1 MVHCASSLAILSKGF
16 TMRSLKLAL
25 VFSLCF
31 SLTAEA
37 QVRFSGGVCSS
48 QGTWIQ
54 NALQQA
60 DTISSAINALRND
73 PNCQALVKALELSP
87 RFDGQAGGSTVVPE
101 TAGTSFANFYRELSA
116 LGDYM
121 KPGRVVGDMPTK
133 DFQDVV
139 YNVAFNKSFEAIKD
153 LSSLPEIAKLND
165 SQQNSVIDVSSRLK
179 GFLQKS
185 KQIANVTMA
194 TSQNI
199 LAALPS
205 SKQCLHNRPSEALAI
220 FSAIVGSGAALVT
233 GGEVGGAGQFL
244 SSILN
249 YNREMSYVKQLQPM
263 ELERFNASISCLVE
277 SSSESF
283 CGLQDAE
290 DSLNFFKSVDENG
303 EKIDLSLAVINNKEQ
318 DPLQNSMGG
327 LLILLR
333 DVPVIQVWM
342 QKVLF
347 GIDPRIL
354 LEAKMKNTDWASYI
368 SFVTSVNTLQ
378 AGFRE
383 KERDYKLGGS
393 QRGLDAR
400 IAHMRGIISF
410 IYENAFSSDGG
421 GTNFFIRTID
431 PDDLPFFLMGM
442 DRAPAEYNPQTNGF
456 DSIWNKW
463 SREGSNGL
471 NDPDKLLDTVRMQL
485 WTIIEKARYEANT
498 FFSGRMIV
506 DPQNL
511 VAEAM
516 KGPGISPYQALIHL
530 RTYFKNLNLKLD
542 TSIKNMNSS
551 PESRIRMLQ
560 LKAQIPLIK
569 DSVARL
575 DEMIKALE
583 SVADIPVDSNQEQM
597 LFAHRKVMDVIYE
610 FANMLV
616 SRDSFLGNRM
626 QTLLQA
632 DVSDTLWKQ
641 QQLTS
646 RQSQLL
652 SSLGADIVNRLSF
665 YFSND
670 PVLQRADISQAKIIQ
685 QQNLKSVE
693 GMFAKVLFNQILKL
707 NCGIFGGNY
716 CQYAKSEL
724 DPAKKSSSG
733 QPNPDIVAMN
743 KFLASPQQT
752 EGGWFS
758 GFLRRSSASTDLP
771 TEDSHAHRYLRSKLC
786 IQALAFENRNLFSEI
801 CKDAVLVSEFS
812 DETDKRGLNMSFTK
826 ILNGI
831 QTELKSQVPGK
842 FDRTRSQGVCAFR
855 SYLRKNHIFRMYQE
869 YRSRET
875 F

>member
-1 MVHCASSLAILSKGF
+1 
-16 TMRSLKLAL
+16 MRIFL
-25 VFSLCF
+25 VFLAMVAIENF
-31 SLTAEA
+31 AFA
-37 QVRFSGGVCSS
+37 APRFSGGACSS
-48 QGTWIQ
+48 QGNWIKT
-54 NALQQA
+54 ALEQSE
-60 DTISSAINALRND
+60 TISHAINSLRND
-73 PNCQALVKALELSP
+73 PNCQALVKALDNSP
-87 RFDGQAGGSTVVPE
+87 KVDSQ
-101 TAGTSFANFYRELSA
+101 TSSLGNEGPDNNLVSFHRELSA
-116 LGDYM
+116 VSDQM
-121 KPGRVVGDMPTK
+121 KPSLPGSEKTETWNNVI
-133 DFQDVV
+133 
-139 YNVAFNKSFEAIKD
+139 YNVALLKSYEAVKD
-153 LSSLPEIAKLND
+153 LNSMPAVAKLND
-165 SQQNSVIDVSSRLK
+165 SSQNSVVDVSSRLK
-179 GFLQKS
+179 GYLGMAKS
-185 KQIANVTMA
+185 VANVAMV

-199 LAALPS
+199 MSAIPE

-220 FSAIVGSGAALVT
+220 FSAIVNSSAALVS
-233 GGEVGGAGQFL
+233 GGEVTGLGKFMSA
-244 SSILN
+244 ILN
-249 YNREMSYVKQLQPM
+249 YNREMSYVNQLMPIDR
-263 ELERFNASISCLVE
+263 ERFNASISCLIE
-277 SSSESF
+277 SSSESY

-303 EKIDLSLAVINNKEQ
+303 ARINLSLAVIENKEQ

-383 KERDYKLGGS
+383 KERDYQLGGS
-393 QRGLDAR
+393 QRNIEAR
-400 IAHMRGIISF
+400 LAHLRGVIGF

-421 GTNFFIRTID
+421 GTNFYVKTID
-431 PDDLPFFLMGM
+431 PDNLPFFLLGM
-442 DRAPAEYNPQTNGF
+442 DRAPSEYNPQTNGF
-456 DSIWNKW
+456 EALWGKW
-463 SREGSNGL
+463 GREGSHGL
-471 NDPDKLLDTVRMQL
+471 NDPDKLLETVRLQL
-485 WTIIEKARYEANT
+485 WTLIEKARYEANT

-516 KGPGISPYQALIHL
+516 KGPGISPYQALIHV
-530 RTYFKNLNLKLD
+530 RTYFKNLHGKLTSSIQNLNNK
-542 TSIKNMNSS
+542 
-551 PESRIRMLQ
+551 PEHRVRALQ
-560 LKAQIPLIK
+560 LKAQLPLIN

-575 DEMIKALE
+575 NEMIAALE
-583 SVADIPVDSNQEQM
+583 SVADIPAESDREQM

-616 SRDSFLGNRM
+616 SRDSFIGNRM

-641 QQLTS
+641 QELTS

-693 GMFAKVLFNQILKL
+693 GMFAKVLFNQILQL
-707 NCGIFGGNY
+707 DCGIYGGNY
-716 CQYAKSEL
+716 CLYAKTEL
-724 DPAKKSSSG
+724 DPANSPK
-733 QPNPDIVAMN
+733 PVRDMN
-743 KFLASPQQT
+743 KFLAGPQRS
-752 EGGWFS
+752 GGSWFD
-758 GFLRRSSASTDLP
+758 GFVRRGTANAGP
-771 TEDSHAHRYLRSKLC
+771 TEDSQAHRYLRAKLC
-786 IQALAFENRNLFSEI
+786 VQALAFASRGQFQEI

-812 DETDKRGLNMSFTK
+812 DETDKKGLNISFSQKLAGINNLMTSQAGGK
-826 ILNGI
+826 ID
-831 QTELKSQVPGK
+831 SS
-842 FDRTRSQGVCAFR
+842 RSQGVCAFR